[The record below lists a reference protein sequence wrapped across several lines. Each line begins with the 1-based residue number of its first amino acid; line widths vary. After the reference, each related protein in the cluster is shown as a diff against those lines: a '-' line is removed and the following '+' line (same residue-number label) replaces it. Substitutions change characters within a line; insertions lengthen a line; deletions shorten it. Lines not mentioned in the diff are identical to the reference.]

1 VVDLLTDDAYRELQ
15 AALANRPMPGPVI
28 PGSGGLRKVRWS
40 LAGMGKR
47 GGVRVIYHWAVAQ
60 ERILMLLVYSK
71 NERDDLSA
79 DQMRILRRVVEA
91 EFP

>member
-1 VVDLLTDDAYRELQ
+1 V
-15 AALANRPMPGPVI
+15 ALANRPMAGAVI

-40 LAGMGKR
+40 LAGTGKR
-47 GGVRVIYHWAVAQ
+47 GGLRVIYYWAVAQ
-60 ERILMLLVYSK
+60 DRILMLLIYSK

-79 DQMRILRRVVEA
+79 EQVRTLRRVVEA